1 MSIDDIPWT
10 PEPWLPY
17 VATEFIKYV
26 ICPTSVFEWGSGG
39 STVMFLKN
47 GVSRLVSIE
56 HHPGWHVHIRDKV
69 AKYNPIGALDYRLI
83 PYEPGE
89 IGPDKADPAHYKSGS
104 TELGPVNFRAYCS
117 AIDNETPF
125 DLVLVDGM
133 ARASCLAHAAA
144 KVKPGGW
151 LVLDNT
157 GDRPYYLEKTRHLFA
172 GWETVV
178 IDGRGPILDY
188 PWQTT
193 MMRNTV

>member
-1 MSIDDIPWT
+1 MSIDHIDWT

-17 VATEFIKYV
+17 LVTDYIMEI
-26 ICPTSVFEWGSGG
+26 IQPMSVFEWGSGG
-39 STVMFLKN
+39 STVMFLQN
-47 GVSRLVSIE
+47 NVIRLVSVEDNPAWYLRIGDE
-56 HHPGWHVHIRDKV
+56 LQKRGLAHP
-69 AKYNPIGALDYRLI
+69 DYRLI
-83 PYEPGE
+83 PCEQGE
-89 IGPDKADPAHYKSGS
+89 IGPDKSDPTHYKSGS
-104 TELGPVNFRAYCS
+104 TELGPVNFRAY
-117 AIDNETPF
+117 ANVIDNKFPF

-157 GDRPYYLEKTRHLFA
+157 GDRPYYLEKTRHLFD

-178 IDGRGPILDY
+178 IDGHGPILDY

-193 MMRNTV
+193 MMRNTVR

>member
-1 MSIDDIPWT
+1 MSVDDIPWT

-17 VATEFIKYV
+17 SVTKFIRQV
-26 ICPTSVFEWGSGG
+26 IQPHNVFEWGSGG
-39 STVMFLKN
+39 STVMFLEM
-47 GVSRLVSIE
+47 GCWLVSIE
-56 HHPGWHVHIRDKV
+56 HDPAWYDRINGQLKNRTLAHYH
-69 AKYNPIGALDYRLI
+69 YRLI
-83 PYEPGE
+83 PYEQGE
-89 IGPDKADPAHYKSGS
+89 IGPDKADPTHYKSGS

-117 AIDNETPF
+117 VIVDGPPF

-133 ARASCLAHAAA
+133 ARASCLAHAAG

-157 GDRPYYLEKTRHLFA
+157 GDRPYYLEKTHHLFA

-193 MMRNTV
+193 ILRNTVR

>member
-1 MSIDDIPWT
+1 MSIDHIAWT

-17 VATEFIKYV
+17 LVADYIRRVIK
-26 ICPTSVFEWGSGG
+26 PTSVFEWGSGG
-39 STVMFLKN
+39 STVMFLGMN
-47 GVSRLVSIE
+47 VGRLVSIE
-56 HHPGWHVHIRDKV
+56 HDPPWYERIRDEI
-69 AKYNPIGALDYRLI
+69 ARRNLWALDYRLI

-117 AIDNETPF
+117 AIDNEPPF

-133 ARASCLAHAAA
+133 ARASCLAHAAS

-157 GDRPYYLEKTRHLFA
+157 GDRPYYLAKTRHLFED
-172 GWETVV
+172 WETVV
-178 IDGRGPILDY
+178 IDGHGPILDY

-193 MMRNTV
+193 MMRNVVR